1 MNLYQMIFKRRSIR
15 KFKYEAVPEQ
25 LLKDILAFAGCV
37 ATLCPE
43 ISIKMEIKENI
54 EKDLHV
60 KWKRRITWCFIRKRR
75 KAI

>member
-54 EKDLHV
+54 CPVYWKNVEENILEKYF
-60 KWKRRITWCFIRKRR
+60 FI
-75 KAI
+75 